1 MPATVTSMNQAQL
14 ASALSELEVALR
26 EGEAEL
32 KQKPDQYQM
41 VKTLYTE
48 LKKMKPGQTPSAKV
62 TTLLQSF
69 LKKQLD
75 EEIRDQNK
83 LLASSRTSGSGP
95 VIKAVS
101 EAHKATLN
109 ALSVARDGVAALTPS
124 LSNDVAAGTGIR
136 MNNANQSAERA
147 LQNAEAAKVFAPVPA
162 KK

>member
-1 MPATVTSMNQAQL
+1 MPATVTSMTQAQL

-69 LKKQLD
+69 LSLQLD
-75 EEIRDQNK
+75 EEIKDQSK
-83 LLASSRTSGSGP
+83 LLAASRASGSGP

-109 ALSVARDGVAALTPS
+109 ALSAARDGVAALTPS
-124 LSNDVAAGTGIR
+124 LTDEVAKAAGIR
-136 MNNANQSAERA
+136 MNNANESAERA